1 VKKVV
6 LNEILREE
14 KKDFLDKLPE
24 RSDKRSTLE
33 AKVFEDDKLRLE
45 VKRYQFEL
53 DELHQNMAERK
64 GYARKLFVMLCAWL
78 AIMLGITI
86 FNGIVKLA
94 SGDYVF
100 RLSDT
105 ILVTLITT
113 TTANVAA
120 FFLVVTRY
128 LFPVR
133 K

>member
-94 SGDYVF
+94 SGDYAF

>member
-1 VKKVV
+1 M

-64 GYARKLFVMLCAWL
+64 GYARKLFVMLCVWL
-78 AIMLGITI
+78 AIILGITI